1 MAALRRPTTDRS
13 CAGCVCVA
21 VVGVRKLSTGI
32 ALDRADRRLLEHL
45 NVGGAPDRSVS
56 REQIDRLIDSGL
68 IIESGLGDV
77 YITPRGQLELAR
89 WRFRNLPRP
98 RYAVV
103 HYKGIRPKVWQRLF
117 RE

>member
-1 MAALRRPTTDRS
+1 MTS
-13 CAGCVCVA
+13 
-21 VVGVRKLSTGI
+21 GI

-45 NVGGAPDRSVS
+45 NVGGAPGRSVS
-56 REQIDRLIDSGL
+56 REQIDRLIESGL
-68 IIESGLGDV
+68 VIESGLGDV

-89 WRFRNLPRP
+89 WRFRKVPRP

-103 HYKGIRPKVWQRLF
+103 NYKGVRPKVWQRLF